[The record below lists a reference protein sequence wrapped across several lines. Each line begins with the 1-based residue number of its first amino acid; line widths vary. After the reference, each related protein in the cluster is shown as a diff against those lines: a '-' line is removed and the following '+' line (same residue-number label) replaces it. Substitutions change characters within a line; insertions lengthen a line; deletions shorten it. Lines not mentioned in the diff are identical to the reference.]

1 MTTAISV
8 LLASVFIA
16 GFGTRMGMPLV
27 FTILLIGSALSAQVI
42 PHTEAEAL
50 SGKKVVLPDAF
61 AGRPA
66 LFTIGFSRNGG
77 DSAGRWGKD
86 LRKELAGLSDLHFYS
101 IAVLQDAP
109 KLMRGMIKHGMRSGT
124 PKAEQDS
131 FIVLEQ
137 DEDAWKKVAGFADPN
152 DAYIL
157 LVDSAG
163 NVKWRAHGKSPDQ
176 QALNAVKD
184 EVAKLT
190 QAGIAR

>member
-1 MTTAISV
+1 MR
-8 LLASVFIA
+8 LAFA
-16 GFGTRMGMPLV
+16 
-27 FTILLIGSALSAQVI
+27 ILLIGSALSAQLI

-61 AGRPA
+61 AGHPA

-86 LRKELAGLSDLHFYS
+86 LRKELAGLSDVHFYS
-101 IAVLQDAP
+101 VAVLQDAP
-109 KLMRGMIKHGMRSGT
+109 KLMRGMIRHGMRSGT

-163 NVKWRAHGKSPDQ
+163 NVRWRTHGKSPDQ
-176 QALNAVKD
+176 QTLSAVKD